1 MTVVFVSNF
10 FNHHQS
16 SFSYYMDA
24 LTGHDYRFI
33 ATEPMD
39 EERKS
44 MGWGDIQIPQYV
56 KNYYDAPTE
65 CANFINEADVVII
78 GSAPYELLKD
88 RLRKGKL
95 TFAYSERLYKNG
107 YEAWKMPVRF
117 VRFWNK
123 YGRYK
128 NLYLLCASAFTA
140 ADYAKSL
147 TFLGKT
153 YKWGYFPHFNK
164 QESVHQLICKKPTEV
179 VELLYVSRLIPL
191 KHPELPLQV
200 AVELREENIP
210 FHLTMV
216 GNGELKQIV
225 EKSIVS
231 NNLEKYVTRIDFL
244 PPGEVRNYMD
254 KANIFLFTSDK
265 HEGWGAVVNESMNSA
280 CAVVASS
287 EIGSVPFLLEDG
299 QNGLIYKA
307 GDFDDLYRKVK
318 KLCLD
323 KRLREEIGVS
333 AYRTIAEVWNAESA
347 ARRFLEL
354 IEDIKTRG
362 KSTRYKN
369 GPCSK
374 AIILNDRWYPC
385 KKKE

>member
-1 MTVVFVSNF
+1 MKVAFVSNF

-16 SFSYYMDA
+16 SFSYYMDE
-24 LTGHDYRFI
+24 LTDHNYYFI
-33 ATEPMD
+33 ATEPMT

-44 MGWGDIQIPQYV
+44 MGWGDIQIPWYI
-56 KNYYDAPTE
+56 KNYYDVPSE
-65 CANFINEADVVII
+65 CMNIINEADVVIF
-78 GSAPYELLKD
+78 GSAPYALFKD

-95 TFAYSERLYKNG
+95 TFAYSERLYKDG
-107 YEAWKMPVRF
+107 YEIWKLPIRLVK
-117 VRFWNK
+117 FWNK

-140 ADYAKSL
+140 ADYAKTL

-153 YKWGYFPHFNK
+153 YKWGYFPPFEKRENV
-164 QESVHQLICKKPTEV
+164 SQLICQKPTSV

-200 AVELREENIP
+200 AAKLKEENIP

-216 GNGELKQIV
+216 GNGEMKQTV
-225 EKSIVS
+225 EATIANVS
-231 NNLEKYVTRIDFL
+231 LENHVSMIDSL
-244 PPGEVRNYMD
+244 SPGQVREYMD

-287 EIGSVPFLLEDG
+287 EIGSIPFLLEDG
-299 QNGLIYKA
+299 QNGFIYKA
-307 GDFDDLYRKVK
+307 GDFDDLYTKVK
-318 KLCLD
+318 KLCQD
-323 KRLREEIGVS
+323 QALREKMGMA
-333 AYRTIAEVWNAESA
+333 AYHTIAEAWNAESA
-347 ARRFLEL
+347 AMRFLEL
-354 IEDIKTRG
+354 TNDIKAHRA
-362 KSTRYKN
+362 STRYQT

-374 AIILNDRWYPC
+374 AIILKDGWYPC
-385 KKKE
+385 RKEK